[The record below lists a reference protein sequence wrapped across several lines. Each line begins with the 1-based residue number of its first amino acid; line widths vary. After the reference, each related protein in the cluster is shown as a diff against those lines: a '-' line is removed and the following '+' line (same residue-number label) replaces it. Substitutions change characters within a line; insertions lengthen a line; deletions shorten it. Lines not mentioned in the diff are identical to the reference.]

1 MWHWVRNH
9 GWAEEKTMKKKK
21 VNPKRVLFILFC
33 ITVPVINWLVTYV
46 YVNLDAFTM
55 AFTDRTGA
63 FTLENFVRFWN
74 EMQNRDSDIRTAFR
88 NTFLTFGVIMLL
100 FPTQILVSYFIYKKI
115 PGSGIYRI
123 VFFLPSII
131 FSVALSMIFM
141 RIVGVNGVVAQT
153 VQRALG
159 LDYVPDLLAD
169 SRFANITVLL
179 HMVWLGIP
187 GDLIIWGGTFAR
199 IPEEVLES
207 GKIDGVN
214 WWQEFTKITVPLVWP
229 TVALKMVLN
238 CCAVFGSSGAVFLL
252 TKGNYGTMTLTA
264 WMYLQIYNNTGTH
277 ETSNVYNYMSAV
289 GLVLTVIAVSI
300 SVIIR
305 RWADKTFEEVEY

>member
-1 MWHWVRNH
+1 
-9 GWAEEKTMKKKK
+9 MKKRKK
-21 VNPKRVLFILFC
+21 VNPKRVLFILSC
-33 ITVPVINWLVTYV
+33 VTIPVVSWLLQYV

-63 FTLENFVRFWN
+63 FTLDNFVRFWN

-100 FPTQILVSYFIYKKI
+100 FPTQIMVSYFIYKKI
-115 PGSGIYRI
+115 PGAGIYRI
-123 VFFLPSII
+123 LFFLPSII

-141 RIVGVNGVVAQT
+141 RIVGVNGAIAQT

-159 LDYVPDLLAD
+159 LDYAPDLLAD

-238 CCAVFGSSGAVFLL
+238 CCSVFGSSGAVFLL
-252 TKGNYGTMTLTA
+252 TKGNYGTMTLNA

-289 GLVLTVIAVSI
+289 GLVLTVIAVTISI
-300 SVIIR
+300 FIR

>member
-1 MWHWVRNH
+1 
-9 GWAEEKTMKKKK
+9 MKKRKK
-21 VNPKRVLFILFC
+21 VNPKRVLFILSC
-33 ITVPVINWLVTYV
+33 VTIPVVSWLLQYV

-63 FTLENFVRFWN
+63 FTLDNFVRFWN

-100 FPTQILVSYFIYKKI
+100 FPTQIMVSYFIYKKI
-115 PGSGIYRI
+115 PGAGIYRI
-123 VFFLPSII
+123 IFFLPSII

-141 RIVGVNGVVAQT
+141 RIVGVNGAIAQT

-159 LDYVPDLLAD
+159 LDYAPDLLAD

-238 CCAVFGSSGAVFLL
+238 CCSVFGSSGAVFLL
-252 TKGNYGTMTLTA
+252 TKGNYGTMTLNA

-289 GLVLTVIAVSI
+289 GLVLTVIAVTISI
-300 SVIIR
+300 FIR

>member
-1 MWHWVRNH
+1 
-9 GWAEEKTMKKKK
+9 MKKRKK
-21 VNPKRVLFILFC
+21 VNLKRVLFILSC
-33 ITVPVINWLVTYV
+33 VTIPVVSWLLQYV

-63 FTLENFVRFWN
+63 FTLENFVRFWT

-115 PGSGIYRI
+115 PGAGIYRI
-123 VFFLPSII
+123 IFFLPSII

-141 RIVGVNGVVAQT
+141 RIIGVNGAIAQT

-159 LDYVPDLLAD
+159 LNYTPDLLAD

-264 WMYLQIYNNTGTH
+264 WM
-277 ETSNVYNYMSAV
+277 
-289 GLVLTVIAVSI
+289 
-300 SVIIR
+300 
-305 RWADKTFEEVEY
+305 

>member
-1 MWHWVRNH
+1 M
-9 GWAEEKTMKKKK
+9 KSMKKKK
-21 VNPKRVLFILFC
+21 VNPKRVLFILSC
-33 ITVPVINWLVTYV
+33 VTIPVISWLLQYV

-55 AFTDRTGA
+55 AFTDRTGT
-63 FTLENFVRFWN
+63 FTWDNFVRFWN

-100 FPTQILVSYFIYKKI
+100 FPTQIMVSYFIYKKI
-115 PGSGIYRI
+115 PGAGIYRI
-123 VFFLPSII
+123 LFFLPSII

-141 RIVGVNGVVAQT
+141 RIVGVNGVIAHTIQS
-153 VQRALG
+153 ALG
-159 LDYVPDLLAD
+159 LDYAPDLLAD
-169 SRFANITVLL
+169 SRFANITVIL

-199 IPEEVLES
+199 IPGDLLEA
-207 GKIDGVN
+207 GRIDGVS

-238 CCAVFGSSGAVFLL
+238 CCSVFGASGAVFLL
-252 TKGNYGTMTLTA
+252 TKGNYGTMTLTS

-289 GLVLTVIAVSI
+289 GLVLTVIAVTISI
-300 SVIIR
+300 FIR

>member
-1 MWHWVRNH
+1 MI
-9 GWAEEKTMKKKK
+9 KKKK
-21 VNPKRVLFILFC
+21 KKTNFKRILFILSC
-33 ITVPVINWLVTYV
+33 VTIPVASWLLQYV

-63 FTLENFVRFWN
+63 FTLDNFVRFWN
-74 EMQNRDSDIRTAFR
+74 EMQNRDSEIRTAFR

-100 FPTQILVSYFIYKKI
+100 FPTQIMVSYFIYKKI
-115 PGSGIYRI
+115 PGAGIYRI
-123 VFFLPSII
+123 LFFLPSII

-141 RIVGVNGVVAQT
+141 RIVGVNGVIAQT
-153 VQRALG
+153 IQRALG
-159 LDYVPDLLAD
+159 LDYAPDLLAD

-199 IPEEVLES
+199 IPGDLLEA
-207 GKIDGVN
+207 GRIDGVS

-238 CCAVFGSSGAVFLL
+238 CCSVFGASGAVFLL
-252 TKGNYGTMTLTA
+252 TKGNYGTMTLNA
-264 WMYLQIYNNTGTH
+264 WMYLQIFNNTGTH

-289 GLVLTVIAVSI
+289 GLVLTVIAVTISI
-300 SVIIR
+300 FIR

>member
-1 MWHWVRNH
+1 MRNV
-9 GWAEEKTMKKKK
+9 KKKK
-21 VNPKRVLFILFC
+21 VNPKRILFILSC
-33 ITVPVINWLVTYV
+33 VTIPVVSWLLQYV

-63 FTLENFVRFWN
+63 FTFDNFVRFWA

-100 FPTQILVSYFIYKKI
+100 FPTQIMVSYFIYKRI
-115 PGSGIYRI
+115 PGAGIYRI
-123 VFFLPSII
+123 IFFLPSII

-141 RIVGVNGVVAQT
+141 RIVGVNGAIAQT
-153 VQRALG
+153 IQRALG
-159 LDYVPDLLAD
+159 LDYAPDLLAD

-199 IPEEVLES
+199 IPTDILES

-238 CCAVFGSSGAVFLL
+238 CCSVFGSSGAVFLL
-252 TKGNYGTMTLTA
+252 TKGNYGTMTLNA

-289 GLVLTVIAVSI
+289 GLVLTVIAVTISI
-300 SVIIR
+300 FIR